1 MACYR
6 LAATRITQPCA
17 SAVEDACHSQTF
29 FVDEVLD
36 VPAVN
41 ERVFLQ
47 ALAKLLELPWWNA
60 DSDQPQDRSLRRYL
74 PPVTDSMIPSPNQS
88 RPMPALSGDP
98 PLPPQ

>member
-1 MACYR
+1 MTCYR

-41 ERVFLQ
+41 ERVFFTGPGEV
-47 ALAKLLELPWWNA
+47 AGAAVVEC
-60 DSDQPQDRSLRRYL
+60 
-74 PPVTDSMIPSPNQS
+74 
-88 RPMPALSGDP
+88 
-98 PLPPQ
+98 